1 MSSNPLTS
9 LWQTPFQAPPFDQIK
24 AEHYEPA
31 FRHALEVARQ
41 EIQDITDQSDAPSF
55 DNTVAALDRSGE
67 LLNSIS
73 DIFFNMLVCNTSK
86 ELQELAQQIQPE
98 LTAFYNEVTLNEKLY
113 ERIRIVYE
121 QRDNLNEEE
130 RMLTKKSYRNF
141 IRHGAKLNPEEKK
154 LYNQLTMRLSQLT
167 LQFSDNVLAATH
179 TYTKHITDEQLLSG
193 LPQSARDIAAT
204 KAKAKGLDGWLFD
217 LTMPSYQ
224 AIMKY
229 ADERELSKEF
239 FMHYSSRC
247 FHDAHDNSA
256 LVYEIASL
264 RKQIAQLL
272 GFSDYASYVLT
283 ERMAKDK
290 AHVYELLHTLET
302 PSRKTAEKEMQSMVD
317 FARKLGF
324 NEDFER
330 WDMSYYAEKQKES
343 LFSFNEEELKVYFPL
358 DKVIHGV
365 FGLAHQLYDL
375 DFEETTTIPRYQE
388 DVKTYFV
395 RRKGL
400 IIAILYLDFFPRE
413 NKKGGAWMT
422 SFREQ
427 HKTASGE
434 NIIPLV
440 SLVMNFTP
448 PTGDKPSLL
457 TFNELT
463 TFMHEFGHA
472 LHGMLSEVT
481 YTSLSGT
488 SVPRDFVELPSQI
501 NENWASDIH
510 FLQSFAQHYQTG
522 ETIPEALIKKVKE
535 MENFQAGYLSCRQL
549 AFGFL
554 DMCWHDEATVNSNLE
569 DLEQEAMK
577 VADFFPKPQG
587 CCTSTA
593 FTHIFSGGY
602 AAGYYGYK
610 WAEVL
615 DADAFSLFQETGIF
629 NHKTATRFH
638 DCILCR
644 GGSREAMQMFVD
656 FRGRE
661 PKVEA
666 LLKRSGLCADG
677 TQSY

>member
-1 MSSNPLTS
+1 MNNPLTS
-9 LWQTPFQAPPFDQIK
+9 RWQTPHQTPPFDLIK
-24 AEHYEPA
+24 TEHYEPA
-31 FRHALEVARQ
+31 FHHALEVARQ
-41 EIQDITDQSDAPSF
+41 EIQVIANQPEAPDF

-67 LLNSIS
+67 LLGHIS
-73 DIFFNMLVCNTSK
+73 DIFFNLLICNTSEK
-86 ELQELAQQIQPE
+86 LQELAQKIQPE
-98 LTAFYNEVTLNEKLY
+98 LTAFYNEITLDEKLFK
-113 ERIRIVYE
+113 RINEVYE
-121 QRDNLNEEE
+121 HRECLNDEE
-130 RMLTKKSYRNF
+130 RMLTEKSYRNF
-141 IRHGAKLNPEEKK
+141 IRHGAKLNADDKK
-154 LYNQLTMRLSQLT
+154 QYNRLTMRLSQLT
-167 LQFSDNVLAATH
+167 LRFSDNVLASTH
-179 TYTKHITDEQLLSG
+179 AFSKHITDEQLLSG
-193 LPQSARDIAAT
+193 LPQSVRDIAA
-204 KAKAKGLDGWLFD
+204 AKAKTKDLDGWLFD

-229 ADERELSKEF
+229 ADNRELRKVF
-239 FMHYSSRC
+239 FLHYSSRC
-247 FHDAHDNSA
+247 FHDKNDNSA

-264 RKQIAQLL
+264 RKQIAKLL

-290 AHVYELLHTLET
+290 AHVYELLRTLEK
-302 PSRKTAEKEMQSMVD
+302 PSRVAAEKEMKTMVD
-317 FARKLGF
+317 YARKMGF
-324 NEDFER
+324 EGDFER
-330 WDMSYYAEKQKES
+330 WDMSYYAEKQKEN

-358 DKVIHGV
+358 DKVISGV

-375 DFEETTTIPRYQE
+375 DFAETKEIPVYQE
-388 DVKTYFV
+388 DVRTYYV
-395 RRKGL
+395 HRNDQ
-400 IIAILYLDFFPRE
+400 IIAVLYLDFFPRE

-427 HKTASGE
+427 HKTVEGK

-448 PTGDKPSLL
+448 PTADKPSLL

-522 ETIPEALIKKVKE
+522 DTIPKTLIKKVKE

-549 AFGFL
+549 SFGFL
-554 DMCWHDEATVNSNLE
+554 DMCWHDEADVNPDLE
-569 DLEQEAMK
+569 ALEQEAMK
-577 VADFFPKPQG
+577 VVDFFPRPEG

-629 NHKTATRFH
+629 NKETATKFH

-661 PKVEA
+661 PKVDA
-666 LLKRSGLCADG
+666 LLKRSGLA
-677 TQSY
+677 

>member
-1 MSSNPLTS
+1 MSNPLLTP
-9 LWQTPFQAPPFDQIK
+9 WQTPCQTPPFDKIK
-24 AEHYEPA
+24 TEHYEPA
-31 FRHALEVARQ
+31 FHRALSIARN
-41 EIQDITDQSDAPSF
+41 EIQAISDNPKAADF
-55 DNTVAALDRSGE
+55 ENTVAALDRSCE
-67 LLNSIS
+67 LLNRIS
-73 DIFFNMLVCNTSK
+73 DIFFNLLVCHTSK
-86 ELQELAQQIQPE
+86 EMQDLAQKIQPE
-98 LTAFYNEVTLNEKLY
+98 LTAFSNEITLNEKLFQRVKKIY
-113 ERIRIVYE
+113 EH
-121 QRDNLNEEE
+121 RDSLNEEQQ
-130 RMLTKKSYRNF
+130 MLSEKCYRNF
-141 IRHGAKLNPEEKK
+141 IRHGALLNSEDKQK
-154 LYNQLTMRLSQLT
+154 YNRLTTRLAQLT

-179 TYTKHITDEQLLSG
+179 AFTQHITDKQLLSG
-193 LPQSARDIAAT
+193 LPQSALDIAAS

-229 ADERELSKEF
+229 ADRRELRKDF
-239 FMHYSSRC
+239 FLKYSSRC
-247 FHDAHDNSA
+247 YKDQYDNSA
-256 LVYEIASL
+256 LVHEIASL
-264 RKQIAQLL
+264 RKQIARLL

-290 AHVYELLHTLET
+290 KHVYELLHTLEV
-302 PSRKTAEKEMQSMVD
+302 PSRKVAEKEMQSMVD
-317 FARKLGF
+317 FARQHGF
-324 NEDFER
+324 NDQFER
-330 WDMSYYAEKQKES
+330 WDLPYYAEKQKNE
-343 LFSFNEEELKVYFPL
+343 LFNFNEEELKVYFPL
-358 DKVIHGV
+358 DKVIDGV
-365 FGLAHQLYDL
+365 FGLACQLYDL
-375 DFEETTTIPRYQE
+375 DFEETIEIPVYQK

-395 RRKGL
+395 HRKEQT
-400 IIAILYLDFFPRE
+400 IAVLYIDFFPRE

-427 HKTASGE
+427 HKNATGE
-434 NIIPLV
+434 NTIPLI

-448 PTGDKPSLL
+448 PTNNKPSLL

-481 YTSLSGT
+481 YCSLSGT
-488 SVPRDFVELPSQI
+488 NVPRDFVELPSQI
-501 NENWASDIH
+501 NENWASDIR
-510 FLQSFAQHYQTG
+510 FLQSFARHYQSG
-522 ETIPEALIKKVKE
+522 KVIPEVLVQKVKD

-554 DMCWHDEATVNSNLE
+554 DMMWHDETAVDP
-569 DLEQEAMK
+569 DLEALEKKAMRI
-577 VADFFPKPQG
+577 VDFFPKPQG

-629 NHKTATRFH
+629 NHETATKFH

-644 GGSREAMQMFVD
+644 GGSREAMKMFID

-666 LLKRSGLCADG
+666 LLKRSGLV
-677 TQSY
+677 

>member
-1 MSSNPLTS
+1 MSNPLLTP
-9 LWQTPFQAPPFDQIK
+9 WQTPCQTPPFDKIK
-24 AEHYEPA
+24 TEHYEPS
-31 FRHALEVARQ
+31 FHRALSIARN
-41 EIQDITDQSDAPSF
+41 EIQAISDNPKAADF
-55 DNTVAALDRSGE
+55 ENTVAALDRSCE
-67 LLNSIS
+67 LLNRIS
-73 DIFFNMLVCNTSK
+73 DIFFNLLVCHTSK
-86 ELQELAQQIQPE
+86 EMQDLAQKIQPE
-98 LTAFYNEVTLNEKLY
+98 LTAFSNEITLNEKLF
-113 ERIRIVYE
+113 
-121 QRDNLNEEE
+121 QRVKKTYVHRDSLNEEQQ
-130 RMLTKKSYRNF
+130 MLSEKCYRNF
-141 IRHGAKLNPEEKK
+141 IRHGALLNSEDKQK
-154 LYNQLTMRLSQLT
+154 YNRLTTRLAQLT

-179 TYTKHITDEQLLSG
+179 AFTQHITDKQLLSG
-193 LPQSARDIAAT
+193 LPQSALDIAAS

-229 ADERELSKEF
+229 ADRRELRKDF
-239 FMHYSSRC
+239 FLKYSSRC
-247 FHDAHDNSA
+247 YKDQYDNSA

-264 RKQIAQLL
+264 RKQIARLL

-290 AHVYELLHTLET
+290 KHVYELLHTLEV
-302 PSRKTAEKEMQSMVD
+302 PSRKVAEKEMQSMVD
-317 FARKLGF
+317 FARQHGF
-324 NEDFER
+324 NDQFER
-330 WDMSYYAEKQKES
+330 WDLPYYAEKQKNE
-343 LFSFNEEELKVYFPL
+343 LFNFNEEELKVYFPL
-358 DKVIHGV
+358 DKVIDGV
-365 FGLAHQLYDL
+365 FGLARQLYDL
-375 DFEETTTIPRYQE
+375 DFEETIEIPVYQK

-395 RRKGL
+395 HRKEQT
-400 IIAILYLDFFPRE
+400 IAVLYIDFFPRE

-427 HKTASGE
+427 HKNAAGE
-434 NIIPLV
+434 NTIPLI

-448 PTGDKPSLL
+448 PTNNKPSLL

-481 YTSLSGT
+481 YCSLSGT
-488 SVPRDFVELPSQI
+488 NVPRDFVELPSQI
-501 NENWASDIH
+501 NENWASDIR
-510 FLQSFAQHYQTG
+510 FLQSFARHYQSG
-522 ETIPEALIKKVKE
+522 EVIPEVLVQKVKD

-554 DMCWHDEATVNSNLE
+554 DMMWHDETAVDP
-569 DLEQEAMK
+569 DLEALEKEAMRI
-577 VADFFPKPQG
+577 VDFFPKPQG

-629 NHKTATRFH
+629 NHETATKFH

-644 GGSREAMQMFVD
+644 GGSREAMKMFID
-656 FRGRE
+656 FRGRK

-666 LLKRSGLCADG
+666 LLKRSGLV
-677 TQSY
+677 

>member
-1 MSSNPLTS
+1 MFSNPLIS
-9 LWQTPFQAPPFDQIK
+9 PWQTPFQSPPFNLIK
-24 AEHYEPA
+24 TEHYEPA
-31 FRHALEVARQ
+31 FHHALQVARQ
-41 EIQDITDQSDAPSF
+41 EIQAIADNPEVPTF
-55 DNTVAALDRSGE
+55 TNTVAALDRSGE
-67 LLNSIS
+67 MLGNIS
-73 DIFFNMLVCNTSK
+73 DIFFNLLVCNTSP
-86 ELQELAQQIQPE
+86 ELQELAQKIQPE
-98 LTAFYNEVTLNEKLY
+98 LTAFYNEITLNEKLFKRMN
-113 ERIRIVYE
+113 EVYE
-121 QRDNLNEEE
+121 QRECLNEEE
-130 RMLTKKSYRNF
+130 KMLTEKSYRNF
-141 IRHGAKLNPEEKK
+141 IRHGAKLSPDEKER
-154 LYNQLTMRLSQLT
+154 YNQLTMRLSQLT

-179 TYTKHITDEQLLSG
+179 AFSKHISDERLLSG
-193 LPQSARDIAAT
+193 LPQSACDIAAA

-229 ADERELSKEF
+229 ADNRELRKEF
-239 FMHYSSRC
+239 FLRYSSRC
-247 FHDAHDNSA
+247 FHDEYDNSA

-264 RKQIAQLL
+264 RKQIAKLL
-272 GFSDYASYVLT
+272 GHSDYASYVLT

-290 AHVYELLHTLET
+290 AHVYELLRTLET
-302 PSRKTAEKEMQSMVD
+302 PSRQAAEREMQEMVE
-317 FARKLGF
+317 FARKNGF
-324 NEDFER
+324 EGDFER

-343 LFSFNEEELKVYFPL
+343 LFNFNEEELKVYFPL
-358 DKVIHGV
+358 DKVIQGV
-365 FGLAHQLYDL
+365 FGLAHHLYDL
-375 DFEETTTIPRYQE
+375 EFSETAEIAVYQE

-395 RRKGL
+395 HRKDQ

-427 HKTASGE
+427 HKTADGD

-448 PTGDKPSLL
+448 PTEDKPSLL

-501 NENWASDIH
+501 NENWASDMQ
-510 FLQSFAQHYQTG
+510 FLQSFAKHYQTD
-522 ETIPEALIKKVKE
+522 ETIPETLIKKVKE

-554 DMCWHDEATVNSNLE
+554 DMYWHDEADVNPDLE
-569 DLEQEAMK
+569 ALEQEAMK
-577 VADFFPKPQG
+577 VADFFPRPKG

-629 NHKTATRFH
+629 NKDTATKFH

-644 GGSREAMQMFVD
+644 GGSREAMRMFVD

-666 LLKRSGLCADG
+666 LLRRSGLM
-677 TQSY
+677 

>member
-1 MSSNPLTS
+1 MLNNPLIS
-9 LWQTPFQAPPFDQIK
+9 PWQTPFQTPPFSLIK
-24 AEHYEPA
+24 TEDYEPA
-31 FRHALEVARQ
+31 FHHALQVARQ
-41 EIQDITDQSDAPSF
+41 EIHVITNNAEAPAFS
-55 DNTVAALDRSGE
+55 NTVAALDRSGK
-67 LLNSIS
+67 LLGNIS
-73 DIFFNMLVCNTSK
+73 DIFFNLLVCNTSP
-86 ELQELAQQIQPE
+86 ELQDLAQKIQPE
-98 LTAFYNEVTLNEKLY
+98 LTAFYNEITLNEKLF
-113 ERIRIVYE
+113 ERVEAVYE
-121 QRDNLNEEE
+121 QRDKLNEEE
-130 RMLTKKSYRNF
+130 RMLTEKNYRNF
-141 IRHGAKLNPEEKK
+141 IRHGAKLNAEEKRQ
-154 LYNQLTMRLSQLT
+154 YNQLTMRLAQLT

-179 TYTKHITDEQLLSG
+179 AFTKHITNEQMLSG

-229 ADERELSKEF
+229 ADDRELRKEF
-239 FMHYSSRC
+239 FMQYSSRC
-247 FHDAHDNSA
+247 FHDEHDNSA

-264 RKQIAQLL
+264 RKQIAKLL

-290 AHVYELLHTLET
+290 AHVYDLLHTLET
-302 PSRKTAEKEMQSMVD
+302 PSRKAAEKEMQSMVD
-317 FARKLGF
+317 FARNMGLKG
-324 NEDFER
+324 EFER

-343 LFSFNEEELKVYFPL
+343 LFNFNEEELKVYFPL
-358 DKVIHGV
+358 DKVISGV
-365 FGLAHQLYDL
+365 FGLAHQLYEL
-375 DFEETTTIPRYQE
+375 DFSETSEIPVYQE

-395 RRKGL
+395 YRKGQ
-400 IIAILYLDFFPRE
+400 IIAVLYLDFFPRE

-427 HKTASGE
+427 HKTVNGE

-448 PTGDKPSLL
+448 ASEDKPSLL

-501 NENWASDIH
+501 NENWASDMQ
-510 FLQSFAQHYQTG
+510 FLQSFARHYQSG
-522 ETIPEALIKKVKE
+522 ETIPESLIKKVKE

-554 DMCWHDEATVNSNLE
+554 DMCWHDETDVNSDLE
-569 DLEQEAMK
+569 ALEQEAMK
-577 VADFFPKPQG
+577 VADFFPRPKG
-587 CCTSTA
+587 CCTSTS

-629 NHKTATRFH
+629 NKETATKFH

-644 GGSREAMQMFVD
+644 GGSRDAMRMFVD

-677 TQSY
+677 TPSY

>member
-1 MSSNPLTS
+1 MNNPLIS
-9 LWQTPFQAPPFDQIK
+9 PWQTPFQTPPFDLIK
-24 AEHYEPA
+24 TEHYEPA

-41 EIQDITDQSDAPSF
+41 EIQAITNQPEAATF
-55 DNTVAALDRSGE
+55 NNTVAALDRSGE
-67 LLNSIS
+67 LLGHIS
-73 DIFFNMLVCNTSK
+73 DIFFNLLVCNTSK
-86 ELQELAQQIQPE
+86 ELQELAQKIQPE
-98 LTAFYNEVTLNEKLY
+98 LTAFYNEITLNEKLFM
-113 ERIRIVYE
+113 RINEVYE
-121 QRDNLNEEE
+121 HRECLNEED
-130 RMLTKKSYRNF
+130 RMLTEKSYRNF
-141 IRHGAKLNPEEKK
+141 IRHGAKLNADEKQQ
-154 LYNQLTMRLSQLT
+154 YNQLTMRLSQLT

-179 TYTKHITDEQLLSG
+179 AFTKHITDEQLLSG

-229 ADERELSKEF
+229 ADDRELRKEF

-247 FHDAHDNSA
+247 FHDANDNSA

-264 RKQIAQLL
+264 RKQIAKLL
-272 GFSDYASYVLT
+272 GFNDYASYVLT

-290 AHVYELLHTLET
+290 DHVYELLHTLET
-302 PSRKTAEKEMQSMVD
+302 PSREAAEKEMQAMVY
-317 FARKLGF
+317 FARHLGF
-324 NEDFER
+324 KGDFER

-343 LFSFNEEELKVYFPL
+343 LFNFNEEELKVYFPL
-358 DKVIHGV
+358 DKVISGV

-375 DFEETTTIPRYQE
+375 DFVETKEIPVYQK
-388 DVKTYFV
+388 DVKTYYV
-395 RRKGL
+395 HRKDQ
-400 IIAILYLDFFPRE
+400 IIAVLYLDFFPRE

-427 HKTASGE
+427 HKTNEGE

-448 PTGDKPSLL
+448 PTADKPSLL

-510 FLQSFAQHYQTG
+510 FLQSFAQHYQTD

-549 AFGFL
+549 SFGFL
-554 DMCWHDEATVNSNLE
+554 DMCWHDEAEVNPDLE
-569 DLEQEAMK
+569 ALEQEAMK
-577 VADFFPKPQG
+577 VVDFFPRPKG

-629 NHKTATRFH
+629 NKDTANKFH

-644 GGSREAMQMFVD
+644 GGSREAMRMFVD

-666 LLKRSGLCADG
+666 LLKRSGLCAVG
-677 TQSY
+677 TPSY

>member
-1 MSSNPLTS
+1 MFPNPLIS
-9 LWQTPFQAPPFDQIK
+9 PWQTPFQVPPFDQIK
-24 AEHYEPA
+24 TEHYEPA
-31 FRHALEVARQ
+31 FHHALEVARQ
-41 EIQDITDQSDAPSF
+41 EIQAIADNTEAPAF
-55 DNTVAALDRSGE
+55 GNTVAALDRSCK
-67 LLNSIS
+67 LLGNIS
-73 DIFFNMLVCNTSK
+73 DIFFNLLVCNTSQ
-86 ELQELAQQIQPE
+86 ELQELAQKIQPE
-98 LTAFYNEVTLNEKLY
+98 LTAFYNEITLNEKLFARV
-113 ERIRIVYE
+113 EAVYE
-121 QRDNLNEEE
+121 MRESLNEEE
-130 RMLTKKSYRNF
+130 RMLTEKSYRNF
-141 IRHGAKLNPEEKK
+141 IRHGAKLSPEEKK
-154 LYNQLTMRLSQLT
+154 KYNQLTMRLSQLT
-167 LQFSDNVLAATH
+167 LRFSDNVLAATH
-179 TYTKHITDEQLLSG
+179 AFTKHITDEKLLAG
-193 LPQSARDIAAT
+193 LPQSARDIAAA
-204 KAKAKGLDGWLFD
+204 KAKAKGLNGWLFD

-229 ADERELSKEF
+229 AENRDFRKEF
-239 FMHYSSRC
+239 FRQYSSRC
-247 FHDAHDNSA
+247 FHDKHNNST

-264 RKQIAQLL
+264 RQQIAKLL

-290 AHVYELLHTLET
+290 AHVYELLRTLEI
-302 PSRKTAEKEMQSMVD
+302 PSRKAAEKEMQSMVD

-324 NEDFER
+324 EGNFER
-330 WDMSYYAEKQKES
+330 WDMSYYTEKQRES
-343 LFSFNEEELKVYFPL
+343 LFNFNEEELKVYFPL
-358 DKVIHGV
+358 DKVISGV
-365 FGLAHQLYDL
+365 FSLAHQLYEL
-375 DFEETTTIPRYQE
+375 EFSETSEIPVYQE

-395 RRKGL
+395 YRKKQ
-400 IIAILYLDFFPRE
+400 IIAVLYLDFFPRN

-427 HKTASGE
+427 HKTADGD
-434 NIIPLV
+434 NIIPLI

-448 PTGDKPSLL
+448 PTKDRPSLL

-510 FLQSFAQHYQTG
+510 FLQSFAKHYQTG
-522 ETIPEALIKKVKE
+522 ETIPETLIKKVKE

-554 DMCWHDEATVNSNLE
+554 DMSWHDEADVSPKLE
-569 DLEQEAMK
+569 ALEQEAMK
-577 VADFFPKPQG
+577 VADFFPKPKG

-593 FTHIFSGGY
+593 FTPIFSGGY

-629 NHKTATRFH
+629 NKETATKFH

-666 LLKRSGLCADG
+666 LLKRSGLL
-677 TQSY
+677 

>member
-1 MSSNPLTS
+1 MNNNPLIS
-9 LWQTPFQAPPFDQIK
+9 PWQTPFQTPPFDQVK
-24 AEHYEPA
+24 TEHYEPA
-31 FRHALEVARQ
+31 FQHALQVARQ
-41 EIQDITDQSDAPSF
+41 EVQTIADNPKSPDF
-55 DNTVAALDRSGE
+55 DNTIAAMDRSGE
-67 LLNSIS
+67 LLSSIS
-73 DIFFNMLVCNTSK
+73 DIFFNLLVCNTSQ
-86 ELQELAQQIQPE
+86 ELQELAQKIQPK
-98 LTAFYNEVTLNEKLY
+98 LTAFYNEITLNEKLFK
-113 ERIRIVYE
+113 RISEVYE
-121 QRDNLNEEE
+121 HRECLNEEE
-130 RMLTKKSYRNF
+130 RMLTEKSYRNF
-141 IRHGAKLNPEEKK
+141 IRHGAKLNAEEKQQ
-154 LYNQLTMRLSQLT
+154 YNQLTMRLSQLT

-179 TYTKHITDEQLLSG
+179 AFTKHITDEQLLSG
-193 LPQSARDIAAT
+193 LPQSARDIAAIKAQT
-204 KAKAKGLDGWLFD
+204 KGMEGWLFD

-229 ADERELSKEF
+229 ADDRELRKEF

-247 FHDAHDNSA
+247 FHDKHDNSA

-264 RKQIAQLL
+264 RKQIAKLL

-290 AHVYELLHTLET
+290 AHVYELLHTLEK
-302 PSRKTAEKEMQSMVD
+302 PSREVAEKEMQAMVD
-317 FARKLGF
+317 FARTLGF
-324 NEDFER
+324 EGEFER

-343 LFSFNEEELKVYFPL
+343 LFNFNEEDLKVYFPL
-358 DKVIHGV
+358 DKVIGGV

-375 DFEETTTIPRYQE
+375 DFVETSEIPVYQE
-388 DVKTYFV
+388 DVKTFTV
-395 RRKGL
+395 HRKGQ
-400 IIAILYLDFFPRE
+400 IIAVLYLDFFPRE

-427 HKTASGE
+427 HKTANGE

-448 PTGDKPSLL
+448 STADKPSLL

-472 LHGMLSEVT
+472 LHGMLSEVS

-510 FLQSFAQHYQTG
+510 FLQSFAKHYLSG
-522 ETIPEALIKKVKE
+522 ETIPETLIKKVKE
-535 MENFQAGYLSCRQL
+535 MGNFQAGYLSCRQL

-554 DMCWHDEATVNSNLE
+554 DMCWHDEAEVNP
-569 DLEQEAMK
+569 DLEALEHEAMK
-577 VADFFPKPQG
+577 VADFFPRPQG

-629 NHKTATRFH
+629 NKETANKFH

-666 LLKRSGLCADG
+666 LLKRSGLA
-677 TQSY
+677 

>member
-1 MSSNPLTS
+1 MSPNPLTS
-9 LWQTPFQAPPFDQIK
+9 PWQTPYQTPPFNQIK
-24 AEHYEPA
+24 TEDYEPA
-31 FRHALEVARQ
+31 FCHALEVARQ
-41 EIQDITDQSDAPSF
+41 EVQAIADNTEAPTF
-55 DNTVAALDRSGE
+55 ANTVAALDRSGE
-67 LLNSIS
+67 MLGNIS
-73 DIFFNMLVCNTSK
+73 DIFFNLLVCNTSQ
-86 ELQELAQQIQPE
+86 ELQELAQKIQPE
-98 LTAFYNEVTLNEKLY
+98 LTAFYNEITLNEKLFARV
-113 ERIRIVYE
+113 ETVYKMRE
-121 QRDNLNEEE
+121 NLNEEE

-141 IRHGAKLNPEEKK
+141 IRHGAKLRPDEKEK
-154 LYNQLTMRLSQLT
+154 YNQLTMRLSQLT

-179 TYTKHITDEQLLSG
+179 AFTKHITDEKQLAG

-229 ADERELSKEF
+229 ADDRELRKEF
-239 FMHYSSRC
+239 FMRYSSRC
-247 FHDAHDNSA
+247 FHDTHDNSA

-264 RKQIAQLL
+264 RKQIANLL
-272 GFSDYASYVLT
+272 GFNDYASYVLT

-290 AHVYELLHTLET
+290 THVYELLHTLEK
-302 PSRKTAEKEMQSMVD
+302 PSRTAAEKEMQSMVD
-317 FARKLGF
+317 FARKSGF
-324 NEDFER
+324 EADFER

-343 LFSFNEEELKVYFPL
+343 LFNFNEEELKVYFPL
-358 DKVIHGV
+358 DKVIDGV

-375 DFEETTTIPRYQE
+375 EFSETSEIPVYQE

-395 RRKGL
+395 HRKGQ

-427 HKTASGE
+427 HKTADGK

-448 PTGDKPSLL
+448 PTADKPSLL

-472 LHGMLSEVT
+472 LHGMLSEVN

-510 FLQSFAQHYQTG
+510 FLQSFARHYQTG
-522 ETIPEALIKKVKE
+522 ETIPETLIKKVKE

-554 DMCWHDEATVNSNLE
+554 DMCWHDEAEVNP
-569 DLEQEAMK
+569 DLEALEREAMK
-577 VADFFPKPQG
+577 VADFFPKPKG

-629 NHKTATRFH
+629 NKETATKFH

-644 GGSREAMQMFVD
+644 GGSREAMQMFVN

-666 LLKRSGLCADG
+666 LLKRSGLL
-677 TQSY
+677 

>member
-1 MSSNPLTS
+1 MLNNPLIS
-9 LWQTPFQAPPFDQIK
+9 PWQTPFQTPPFSLIK
-24 AEHYEPA
+24 TEDYEPA
-31 FRHALEVARQ
+31 FHHAIQVARQ
-41 EIQDITDQSDAPSF
+41 EIQVITNNAEAPAFS
-55 DNTVAALDRSGE
+55 NTVAALDRSGK
-67 LLNSIS
+67 LLGNIS
-73 DIFFNMLVCNTSK
+73 DIFFNLLVCNTSP
-86 ELQELAQQIQPE
+86 ELQDLAQKIQPE
-98 LTAFYNEVTLNEKLY
+98 LTAFYNEITLNEKLF
-113 ERIRIVYE
+113 ERVEAVYE
-121 QRDNLNEEE
+121 QRDKLNEEE
-130 RMLTKKSYRNF
+130 RMLTEKSYRNF
-141 IRHGAKLNPEEKK
+141 IRHGAKLNAEEKRQ
-154 LYNQLTMRLSQLT
+154 YNQLTMRLAQLT

-179 TYTKHITDEQLLSG
+179 AFTKHITNEQMLSG

-204 KAKAKGLDGWLFD
+204 KAKTKGLDGWLFD

-229 ADERELSKEF
+229 ADDRELRKEF
-239 FMHYSSRC
+239 FMQYSSRC
-247 FHDAHDNSA
+247 FHDEHDNSA

-264 RKQIAQLL
+264 RKQIAKLL

-290 AHVYELLHTLET
+290 AHVYDLLHTLEA
-302 PSRKTAEKEMQSMVD
+302 PSRKAAEKEMQSMVD
-317 FARKLGF
+317 FARKMGLKG
-324 NEDFER
+324 EFER

-343 LFSFNEEELKVYFPL
+343 LFNFNEEELKVYFPL
-358 DKVIHGV
+358 DKVISGV
-365 FGLAHQLYDL
+365 FGLAHQLYEL
-375 DFEETTTIPRYQE
+375 DFSGTSEIPVYQE

-395 RRKGL
+395 YRKGQ
-400 IIAILYLDFFPRE
+400 IIAVLYLDFFPRE

-427 HKTASGE
+427 HKTAEGE

-448 PTGDKPSLL
+448 PTTDKPSLL

-510 FLQSFAQHYQTG
+510 FLQSFARHYQSG
-522 ETIPEALIKKVKE
+522 ETIPESLIKKVKE

-554 DMCWHDEATVNSNLE
+554 DMCWHDETDVNSDLE
-569 DLEQEAMK
+569 ALEQEAMK
-577 VADFFPKPQG
+577 VADFFPRPKG
-587 CCTSTA
+587 CCTSTS

-615 DADAFSLFQETGIF
+615 DADAFSLFQEKGIF
-629 NHKTATRFH
+629 DKDTANKFH

-661 PKVEA
+661 PKVET
-666 LLKRSGLCADG
+666 LLKRSGLM
-677 TQSY
+677 

>member
-1 MSSNPLTS
+1 MFSNPLIS
-9 LWQTPFQAPPFDQIK
+9 PWQTPFQTPPFNLIK
-24 AEHYEPA
+24 SEHYMPA
-31 FRHALEVARQ
+31 FQHALQVARQ
-41 EIQDITDQSDAPSF
+41 EVLTIANNPEKPSF
-55 DNTVAALDRSGE
+55 DNTLTALDRSGE
-67 LLNSIS
+67 LLSRIS
-73 DIFFNMLVCNTSK
+73 DIFFNLLVCNTSQ
-86 ELQELAQQIQPE
+86 ELQELAQKIQPE
-98 LTAFYNEVTLNEKLY
+98 LTAFYNEITLNEKLFS
-113 ERIRIVYE
+113 RIQVVYE
-121 QRDNLNEEE
+121 QRNSLNEEQK
-130 RMLTKKSYRNF
+130 MLTQKTYRNF
-141 IRHGAKLNPEEKK
+141 IRHGAQLNPEAKQQYKK
-154 LYNQLTMRLSQLT
+154 LTLRLSTLT

-179 TYTKHITDEQLLSG
+179 AFTKHITDKQMLSG
-193 LPQSARDIAAT
+193 LPQSARDIASA
-204 KAKAKGLDGWLFD
+204 KAKAKGLNGWLFD
-217 LTMPSYQ
+217 LTMPSYT

-229 ADERELSKEF
+229 ADDRELRKEF
-239 FMHYSSRC
+239 FMQYSSRC
-247 FHDAHDNSA
+247 FHDEHDNSA

-272 GFSDYASYVLT
+272 DFKDYASYVLT

-290 AHVYELLHTLET
+290 AHVYELLHTLEK
-302 PSRKTAEKEMQSMVD
+302 PSRKAAEKEMHAMVD

-324 NEDFER
+324 EGDFER

-343 LFSFNEEELKVYFPL
+343 LFDFNEEELKVYFPL
-358 DKVIHGV
+358 DKVIDGV
-365 FGLAHQLYDL
+365 FGLAHQLYD
-375 DFEETTTIPRYQE
+375 FVFSETKEIPVYQE
-388 DVKTYFV
+388 DVKTYLV
-395 RRKGL
+395 YRKGK

-422 SFREQ
+422 SFRDQ
-427 HKTASGE
+427 HKTVEGE

-448 PTGDKPSLL
+448 PTDDRPSLL

-472 LHGMLSEVT
+472 LHGMLSDVT
-481 YTSLSGT
+481 YSSLSGT
-488 SVPRDFVELPSQI
+488 NVPRDFVELPSQI
-501 NENWASDIH
+501 NENWASDIR
-510 FLQSFAQHYQTG
+510 FLQSFARHYQSG
-522 ETIPEALIKKVKE
+522 ELIPEKLVQRVKD

-554 DMCWHDEATVNSNLE
+554 DMCWHDEADVNPDLE
-569 DLEQEAMK
+569 TMEQEAMK
-577 VADFFPKPQG
+577 VTDFFPRPQG

-629 NHKTATRFH
+629 NHDTATKFH

-666 LLKRSGLCADG
+666 LLKRSGLL
-677 TQSY
+677 

>member
-1 MSSNPLTS
+1 MNNPLIS
-9 LWQTPFQAPPFDQIK
+9 PWQTPFQTPPFDLIK
-24 AEHYEPA
+24 TEHYEPA

-41 EIQDITDQSDAPSF
+41 EIQAITNQPEAATF
-55 DNTVAALDRSGE
+55 NNTVAALDRSGE
-67 LLNSIS
+67 LLGHIS
-73 DIFFNMLVCNTSK
+73 DIFFNLLVCNTSK
-86 ELQELAQQIQPE
+86 ELQELAQKIQPE
-98 LTAFYNEVTLNEKLY
+98 LTAFYNEITLNEKLFM
-113 ERIRIVYE
+113 RINKVYE
-121 QRDNLNEEE
+121 HRECLNEEE
-130 RMLTKKSYRNF
+130 RMLMEKSYRNF
-141 IRHGAKLNPEEKK
+141 IRHGAKLNADEKQQ
-154 LYNQLTMRLSQLT
+154 YNQLTMRLSQLT

-179 TYTKHITDEQLLSG
+179 AFTKHITDVQLLSG

-229 ADERELSKEF
+229 ADDRELRKEF

-264 RKQIAQLL
+264 RKQIAKLL
-272 GFSDYASYVLT
+272 GFNDYASYVLT

-290 AHVYELLHTLET
+290 NHVYELLHTLET
-302 PSRKTAEKEMQSMVD
+302 PSREAAEKEMQAMVD
-317 FARKLGF
+317 FARQLGF
-324 NEDFER
+324 KEDFER

-343 LFSFNEEELKVYFPL
+343 LFNFNEEELKVYFPL
-358 DKVIHGV
+358 DKVISGV

-375 DFEETTTIPRYQE
+375 DFVETKEIPVYQK
-388 DVKTYFV
+388 DVKTFFV
-395 RRKGL
+395 HRKDQ
-400 IIAILYLDFFPRE
+400 IIAVLYLDFFPRE

-427 HKTASGE
+427 HKTNEGE

-448 PTGDKPSLL
+448 LTADKPSLL

-510 FLQSFAQHYQTG
+510 FLQSFAQHYQTD

-549 AFGFL
+549 SFGFL
-554 DMCWHDEATVNSNLE
+554 DMCWHDEAEVNPDLE
-569 DLEQEAMK
+569 VLEQEAMK
-577 VADFFPKPQG
+577 VVDFFPRPKG

-629 NHKTATRFH
+629 NKDTANKFH

-644 GGSREAMQMFVD
+644 GGSREAMRMFVD

-666 LLKRSGLCADG
+666 LLKRSGLCAVG
-677 TQSY
+677 TPSY

>member
-1 MSSNPLTS
+1 MSNPLLTP
-9 LWQTPFQAPPFDQIK
+9 WQTPCQTPPFDKIK
-24 AEHYEPA
+24 NGHYEPA
-31 FRHALEVARQ
+31 FHHALSIARN
-41 EIQDITDQSDAPSF
+41 EIQAISNNPKAADF
-55 DNTVAALDRSGE
+55 ENTVAALDRSCE
-67 LLNSIS
+67 LLNRIS
-73 DIFFNMLVCNTSK
+73 DIFFNLLVCHTSK
-86 ELQELAQQIQPE
+86 EMQDLAQKIQPE
-98 LTAFYNEVTLNEKLY
+98 LTAFNNEITLNEKLFQRVKKIY
-113 ERIRIVYE
+113 EH
-121 QRDNLNEEE
+121 RDSLNEEQQ
-130 RMLTKKSYRNF
+130 MLSEKCYRNF
-141 IRHGAKLNPEEKK
+141 IRHGALLNSEDKQK
-154 LYNQLTMRLSQLT
+154 YNRLTTRLAQLT

-179 TYTKHITDEQLLSG
+179 TFTQHITDKQLLSG
-193 LPQSARDIAAT
+193 LPQSALDIAAS

-229 ADERELSKEF
+229 ADRRELRKDF
-239 FMHYSSRC
+239 FLKYSSRC
-247 FHDAHDNSA
+247 YKDQHDNSA

-264 RKQIAQLL
+264 RKRIARLL

-290 AHVYELLHTLET
+290 KHVYELLHTIGK
-302 PSRKTAEKEMQSMVD
+302 PSKTVAEKEMQSLVD
-317 FARKLGF
+317 FARRHGF
-324 NEDFER
+324 NDKFER
-330 WDMSYYAEKQKES
+330 WDLPYYAEKQKNE
-343 LFSFNEEELKVYFPL
+343 LFNFNEEELKVYFPL
-358 DKVIHGV
+358 DKVIDGV
-365 FGLAHQLYDL
+365 FGLARQLYDL
-375 DFEETTTIPRYQE
+375 DFEKTIEIPVYQN

-395 RRKGL
+395 YRKKQT
-400 IIAILYLDFFPRE
+400 IAVLYIDFFPRE
-413 NKKGGAWMT
+413 DKKGGAWMT

-427 HKTASGE
+427 YKNAAGE
-434 NIIPLV
+434 NTIPLI

-448 PTGDKPSLL
+448 PTNNKPSLL

-472 LHGMLSEVT
+472 LHGILSDVT
-481 YTSLSGT
+481 YCCLSGT
-488 SVPRDFVELPSQI
+488 NVPRDFVELPSQI
-501 NENWASDIH
+501 NENWASDIR
-510 FLQSFAQHYQTG
+510 FLQSFARHYQNDKI
-522 ETIPEALIKKVKE
+522 IPEILVQKVKD

-554 DMCWHDEATVNSNLE
+554 DMMWHDEATVNP
-569 DLEQEAMK
+569 DLEALEKEAMRI
-577 VADFFPKPQG
+577 VDFFPKPQG

-629 NHKTATRFH
+629 NHETATKFH

-644 GGSREAMQMFVD
+644 GGSREAMKMFID

-666 LLKRSGLCADG
+666 LLKRSGLL
-677 TQSY
+677 

>member
-1 MSSNPLTS
+1 MKNNPLIS
-9 LWQTPFQAPPFDQIK
+9 PWQTPFQTPPFNQVK
-24 AEHYEPA
+24 TEHYEPA
-31 FRHALEVARQ
+31 FQHALQVARQ
-41 EIQDITDQSDAPSF
+41 EVQTIADNPNSPDF
-55 DNTVAALDRSGE
+55 DNTIAALDRSGE
-67 LLNSIS
+67 LLSSIS
-73 DIFFNMLVCNTSK
+73 DIFFNLLVCNTSQ
-86 ELQELAQQIQPE
+86 ELQELAQKIQPK
-98 LTAFYNEVTLNEKLY
+98 LTAFYNEITLNEKLFK
-113 ERIRIVYE
+113 RISEVYKHRE
-121 QRDNLNEEE
+121 CLNEEE
-130 RMLTKKSYRNF
+130 RMLTEKSYRNF
-141 IRHGAKLNPEEKK
+141 IRHGAKLNAEEKQQ
-154 LYNQLTMRLSQLT
+154 YNQLTMRLSQLT

-179 TYTKHITDEQLLSG
+179 AFTKHITDEQLLSG
-193 LPQSARDIAAT
+193 LPQSARDIAAIKAQT
-204 KAKAKGLDGWLFD
+204 KGMEGWLFD

-229 ADERELSKEF
+229 ADDRELRKEF

-247 FHDAHDNSA
+247 FHDKHDNSA

-264 RKQIAQLL
+264 RKQIAKLL

-290 AHVYELLHTLET
+290 AHVYELLHTLEK
-302 PSRKTAEKEMQSMVD
+302 PSREVAEKEMQAMVD
-317 FARKLGF
+317 FARTLGF
-324 NEDFER
+324 EGEFER
-330 WDMSYYAEKQKES
+330 WDMSYYAEKQKNS
-343 LFSFNEEELKVYFPL
+343 LFDFDEEELKVYFPL
-358 DKVIHGV
+358 DKVIDGV

-375 DFEETTTIPRYQE
+375 EFSETSETPVYQE
-388 DVKTYFV
+388 DVKTYYV
-395 RRKGL
+395 LRKDL
-400 IIAILYLDFFPRE
+400 IIAVLYLDFFPRE

-427 HKTASGE
+427 HKTANGE

-448 PTGDKPSLL
+448 STADKPSLL

-501 NENWASDIH
+501 NENWASDMQ
-510 FLQSFAQHYQTG
+510 FLQSFARHYQTG
-522 ETIPEALIKKVKE
+522 EAIPETLIKKVKE

-554 DMCWHDEATVNSNLE
+554 DMCWHDEAEVNP
-569 DLEQEAMK
+569 DLEALEHEAMK
-577 VADFFPKPQG
+577 VADFFPRPQG

-602 AAGYYGYK
+602 ASGYYGYK

-629 NHKTATRFH
+629 NKETANKFH

-666 LLKRSGLCADG
+666 LLKRSGLA
-677 TQSY
+677 